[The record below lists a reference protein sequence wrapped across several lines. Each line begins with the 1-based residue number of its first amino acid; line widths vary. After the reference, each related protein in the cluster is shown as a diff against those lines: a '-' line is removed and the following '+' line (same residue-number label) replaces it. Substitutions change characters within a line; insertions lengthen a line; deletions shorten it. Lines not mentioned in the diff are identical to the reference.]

1 MISHTDVGGWGLL
14 QYHGGDN
21 SIKIDRDETYRFLI
35 TLGIN
40 VLCIKLANSLRC
52 STHRCC
58 LHGLLQV
65 NSTLEL
71 CYILVI
77 KDSIGLQMQ
86 E

>member
-1 MISHTDVGGWGLL
+1 M
-14 QYHGGDN
+14 QYHGGEN
-21 SIKIDRDETYRFLI
+21 STKIDRNETYRFLI

-52 STHRCC
+52 SIHRCC
-58 LHGLLQV
+58 LRGLLQV